1 MSERS
6 GDAHGAVV
14 VTRQSYGDGRHMT
27 LDEAIERRRRWA
39 AFWGGGDMLR
49 AFVAV
54 IHRHESQLGEYLPPQ
69 DRRYLPPQDR
79 RYLYTV
85 CQARD
90 PALDRQCTARTHE
103 PDDVGL
109 LNGVPVAMCV
119 RCRGAA

>member
-6 GDAHGAVV
+6 GDAHGTVV
-14 VTRQSYGDGRHMT
+14 VTRQSHGDGRHMT

-54 IHRHESQLGEYLPPQ
+54 IHRHESQLGEFY
-69 DRRYLPPQDR
+69 PPQDR

-109 LNGVPVAMCV
+109 LNGVPVAMCA